1 MFLKII
7 GTGMSRTGTLSTKT
21 AIEALG
27 FGPCHHMME
36 LFANPAQVEKWV
48 EVARCE
54 PIEWEAVFEGYGSQV
69 DFPGGRVWQQTIAAF
84 PEAKVLHTERPEE
97 DWWASFSKTV
107 LKVWANHDRLTR
119 NMPQHIRD
127 IFEKLTP
134 FYIDDTFGGLPDREM
149 ALTAY
154 RRNNRLVR
162 ELVPADRL
170 LVFTPSDGWG
180 PLCDFLN
187 VPVPATPFPRS
198 NGRDEFW
205 DNFEEEPAD

>member
-1 MFLKII
+1 
-7 GTGMSRTGTLSTKT
+7 
-21 AIEALG
+21 
-27 FGPCHHMME
+27 MME
-36 LFANPAQVEKWV
+36 LFANPAQVEKWA

-54 PIEWEAVFEGYGSQV
+54 PVAWDAVFDGYQSQV
-69 DFPGGRVWQQTIAAF
+69 DFPGGRVWQQTIHAF
-84 PEAKVLHTERPEE
+84 PDAKVLHTERPEE

-107 LKVWANHDRLTR
+107 LKVWANHQRLTQ
-119 NMPQHIRD
+119 NMPQHIQD
-127 IFEKLTP
+127 IFVKLTP
-134 FYIDDTFGGLPDREM
+134 FYIDDTFGGLPDKEM

-170 LVFTPSDGWG
+170 LVFTPSDGWE

-187 VPVPATPFPRS
+187 IPVPATPFPRS
-198 NGRDEFW
+198 NGRNEFW